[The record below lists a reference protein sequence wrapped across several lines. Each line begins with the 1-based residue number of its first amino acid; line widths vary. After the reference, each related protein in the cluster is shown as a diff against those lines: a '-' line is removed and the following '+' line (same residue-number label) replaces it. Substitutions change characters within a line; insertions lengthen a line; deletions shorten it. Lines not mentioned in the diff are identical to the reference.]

1 MRMITGLLVAVSI
14 GAISSALAMEPPP
27 STTPPAS
34 QSATESAA
42 QSAAPVSTQ
51 AQAASTTAAKADT
64 KTDSSDQ
71 ATKVVLTAGDSE
83 AAAELKRLKAAGYRP
98 EIHGSEVWFCRKEVI
113 MGSRL
118 EKKICN
124 TADQL
129 MRQEADA
136 RQMTDH
142 LQRRISGDPHDG
154 GRP

>member
-1 MRMITGLLVAVSI
+1 MRMITGFLAVASI
-14 GAISSALAMEPPP
+14 GALTSALAMEPPTSPTP
-27 STTPPAS
+27 STS
-34 QSATESAA
+34 QSVPEPAP
-42 QSAAPVSTQ
+42 QSAAPVSIP
-51 AQAASTTAAKADT
+51 AASTTAAKTNT
-64 KTDSSDQ
+64 KADSSDP
-71 ATKVVLTAGDSE
+71 ATKLVLTAGDAD
-83 AAAELKRLKAAGYRP
+83 AAGQLKRLKAAGYKP

-142 LQRRISGDPHDG
+142 IQRRISGDPIDG
-154 GRP
+154 GRQ

>member
-1 MRMITGLLVAVSI
+1 MRMITGFLVAASI
-14 GAISSALAMEPPP
+14 GALSSALAMEPPP
-27 STTPPAS
+27 SPAPSTT
-34 QSATESAA
+34 QSAPEPVA
-42 QSAAPVSTQ
+42 QSAAPVS
-51 AQAASTTAAKADT
+51 AQAASTTPAKAAS
-64 KTDSSDQ
+64 KADSSDQ
-71 ATKVVLTAGDSE
+71 ATKVVLTAGDADAS
-83 AAAELKRLKAAGYRP
+83 AQLKRLKVAGYKP

-142 LQRRISGDPHDG
+142 IQRRISGDPRDG

>member
-14 GAISSALAMEPPP
+14 GAMSSALAMEPPP
-27 STTPPAS
+27 SSTPPAS
-34 QSATESAA
+34 QSVMESAA
-42 QSAAPVSTQ
+42 QSAAPVSS
-51 AQAASTTAAKADT
+51 QAASTTAAKADP

-83 AAAELKRLKAAGYRP
+83 AAAQLKRLKAAGYKP

-142 LQRRISGDPHDG
+142 IQRRISGDPHDG

>member
-1 MRMITGLLVAVSI
+1 MRMITGFLAVASI
-14 GAISSALAMEPPP
+14 GALTSALAMEPPTSPTP
-27 STTPPAS
+27 STS
-34 QSATESAA
+34 QSVPEPAP
-42 QSAAPVSTQ
+42 QSAAPVSIP
-51 AQAASTTAAKADT
+51 AASTTAAKTNA
-64 KTDSSDQ
+64 KADSSDQ
-71 ATKVVLTAGDSE
+71 ATKVVLTAGDAD
-83 AAAELKRLKAAGYRP
+83 AAGQLKRLKAAGYKP

-129 MRQEADA
+129 MRQEAEA

-142 LQRRISGDPHDG
+142 IQRRISGDPKDG